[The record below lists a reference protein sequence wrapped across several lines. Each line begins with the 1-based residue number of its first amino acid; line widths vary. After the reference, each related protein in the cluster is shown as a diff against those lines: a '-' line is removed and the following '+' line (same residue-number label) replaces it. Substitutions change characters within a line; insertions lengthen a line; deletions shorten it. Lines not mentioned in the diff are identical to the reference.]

1 MNSKFEALPFQT
13 RFFTRGTTILAVIAG
28 LGVAGYVYRLIFGLE
43 AATNLSNEY
52 PWGIW
57 KTINVVAGVALAA
70 AGFTTAAVADIFH
83 RERYHVLVRPAI
95 LTALLGYTFAV
106 IGLIADLG
114 RYYNIW
120 HPIIPS
126 MWQGDSV
133 LFEVGMC
140 VMMYLC
146 VLYIEFLPTV
156 VERYKNRVHLPGPLS
171 YLNPIVESL
180 LDVCERYLVRFI
192 SLFIIAGVVLSCLHQ
207 SSLGALMLVAPT
219 KMHPIWNSPISPIL
233 FLLSAIAVGF
243 PMLIFELI
251 LISRTFHR
259 PPEIPLLKQV
269 ARYVPVLLGAYLAVR
284 IGDLTLRELWPYVLN
299 GSFEAYA
306 FIFEIGAG
314 VIIPLILLSHER
326 IRRSADGLLV
336 SVILVILGVVV
347 NRVNVFLVAYKP
359 LDTSASYFPSLI
371 EIAVTVGL
379 ISTLVLIYRFF
390 VVKLPVIPRPCEQP
404 ALSHDRSQPFVRQLK
419 GE

>member
-1 MNSKFEALPFQT
+1 MNSKFETLPVRT
-13 RFFTRGTTILAVIAG
+13 KFFTRGTTVVAAIAG
-28 LGVAGYVYRLIFGLE
+28 LGIAAYLYRVFFGLE
-43 AATNLSNEY
+43 AATNLSNAY

-70 AGFTTAAVADIFH
+70 AGFTTAAVADVFH

-156 VERYKNRVHLPGPLS
+156 VERYRNRVDLPGVLAHFNS
-171 YLNPIVESL
+171 LVESL
-180 LDVCERYLVRFI
+180 LEVCQRYLVRFI

-243 PMLIFELI
+243 PILIFEII
-251 LISRTFHR
+251 LVSRIFHR
-259 PPEIPLLKQV
+259 APDVSLLSHL
-269 ARYVPVLLGAYLAVR
+269 ARYIPVLLGIYFAVR
-284 IGDLTLRELWPYVLN
+284 IGDLTLREVWPYVLD
-299 GSFEAYA
+299 GSFPAAA
-306 FIFEIGAG
+306 FIVEIGVG
-314 VIIPLILLSHER
+314 VILPLLLLARKRVRYSVR
-326 IRRSADGLLV
+326 GLLI
-336 SVILVILGVVV
+336 SVILVIVGVVL
-347 NRVNVFLVAYKP
+347 NRTNVFLIAYEP
-359 LDTSASYFPSLI
+359 LYASSRYVPSLI
-371 EIAVTVGL
+371 ETAVTVGL
-379 ISTLVLIYRFF
+379 ISTLILIYRFF
-390 VVKLPVIPRPCEQP
+390 VVKLPVLPRPPEPEAVSPGQAESLVTP
-404 ALSHDRSQPFVRQLK
+404 MK

>member
-1 MNSKFEALPFQT
+1 MISKFETVPIRT
-13 RFFTRGTTILAVIAG
+13 KFFTKGTSILAVMAG
-28 LGVAGYVYRLIFGLE
+28 LGILGYVYRLFFGLE
-43 AATNLSNEY
+43 AATNLSNAY

-95 LTALLGYTFAV
+95 LTAMLGYTFAV

-146 VLYIEFLPTV
+146 VLYIEFLPTI
-156 VERYKNRVHLPGPLS
+156 VEHYRDGVRLPGLLS
-171 YLNPIVESL
+171 CLNSLVESL
-180 LDVCERYLVRFI
+180 LEVCERYLIRFI

-219 KMHPIWNSPISPIL
+219 KMHPIWNTPMSPVL
-233 FLLSAIAVGF
+233 FLFSAIAVGF
-243 PMLIFELI
+243 PILIFELI

-259 PPEIPLLKQV
+259 PPPIPLLSNV
-269 ARYVPVLLGAYLAVR
+269 ARYVPVLLGVYLAVR
-284 IGDLTLRELWPYVLN
+284 IGDLTLREVWPNVME
-299 GSFEAYA
+299 GTFASFA
-306 FIFEIGAG
+306 FIFEIVVG
-314 VIIPLILLSHER
+314 VILPIILLSR
-326 IRRSADGLLV
+326 DRLRQSASWLLV
-336 SVILVILGVVV
+336 GSVLVILGVIV
-347 NRVNVFLVAYKP
+347 NRVNVFLVAYRP
-359 LDTSASYFPSLI
+359 LYAVSPYFPSII
-371 EIAVTVGL
+371 EITVTVGL
-379 ISTLVLIYRFF
+379 ISIMILIYRFF
-390 VVKLPVIPRPCEQP
+390 IVRLPVLPR
-404 ALSHDRSQPFVRQLK
+404 ASQLQSASSEEPKPLATQLK